1 MLVKRDV
8 FARQELH
15 SERFYTEKF
24 TCAWCGGVKVNR
36 LRRHSQQRK
45 YLYRFRI
52 ETDGG
57 RKFRDTLVFCSVD
70 CRRTHMG
77 G

>member
-15 SERFYTEKF
+15 RERLYTDKY
-24 TCAWCGGVKVNR
+24 TCAWCGGVNLDRQRK
-36 LRRHSQQRK
+36 HSQQRK
-45 YLYRFRI
+45 FVYRFSI

-57 RKFRDTLVFCSVD
+57 RKFTDTLVFCSVD
-70 CRRTHMG
+70 CRHTHMG